1 MSRKKKNTT
10 GIPDYEIDSLARA
23 LLPRPAVLLA
33 DEFTGSLDSVTG
45 MEVTGLLRSCAS
57 QFRQTVIAVTHQEA
71 VAQMADRIIRI
82 SDGRIC
88 SDGRDAGQEG

>member
-1 MSRKKKNTT
+1 
-10 GIPDYEIDSLARA
+10 
-23 LLPRPAVLLA
+23 
-33 DEFTGSLDSVTG
+33 

-57 QFRQTVIAVTHQEA
+57 RFRQTVIAVTHQEA